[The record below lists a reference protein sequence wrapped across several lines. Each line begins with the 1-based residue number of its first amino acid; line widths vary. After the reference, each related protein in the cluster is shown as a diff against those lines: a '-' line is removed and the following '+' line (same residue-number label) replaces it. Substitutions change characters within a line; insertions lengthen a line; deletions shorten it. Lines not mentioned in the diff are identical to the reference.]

1 MRRTIILLLALGG
14 ASASLKAQSQPWTID
29 RRFTSDFDIRQPT
42 EESAKFG
49 FDFNVGYRIER
60 TRPNPQGNHF
70 GLTLGA
76 NGYQDLGTEVKQ
88 LNQMVGEIAFQ
99 GRYYSSASRPLRADL
114 EKHFRE
120 LLDIPTSKITPKDSA
135 SLVRLIRSSL
145 ASRQFFTYAAHYRYE
160 TTQDVDTSQHA
171 LGVALSGEVPG
182 LHRVLDALAA
192 ATRSRQTRF
201 RVQPVRAYVAFDY
214 VVGEE
219 PLTTTTDDNRY
230 PRASLETA
238 WSTLVFN
245 DFVLRAT
252 WLAQYIFSAPEPLKA
267 RDRQFNSLVQV
278 WTVYPVSEN
287 VGLLLKY
294 VDGRMPPTYDSS
306 SVGKAGFSIS
316 FQ

>member
-1 MRRTIILLLALGG
+1 MRSTMILLLALG
-14 ASASLKAQSQPWTID
+14 STQPSLSAQSQPWKID
-29 RRFTSDFDIRQPT
+29 RKFTSDLDIRQPT

-49 FDFNVGYRIER
+49 LDFNVGYRIER

-76 NGYQDLGTEVKQ
+76 NGYQDFGTEVKQ

-99 GRYYSSASRPLRADL
+99 GRYYSAAGRPLRADL

-145 ASRQFFTYAAHYRYE
+145 ANRQFFTYDAHYRYE

-182 LHRVLDALAA
+182 LHRALDALAA
-192 ATRSRQTRF
+192 TTRSRRSNF
-201 RVQPVRAYVAFDY
+201 RVQPVRAYLAFDY

-219 PLTTTTDDNRY
+219 PLTTTDDNRY

-252 WLAQYIFSAPEPLKA
+252 WLAQYIFSAPETLKA

-278 WTVYPVSEN
+278 WAVYPVSEN
-287 VGLLLKY
+287 VGLLIKY